1 MTAFDRIEPRLP
13 ELMTSLAAASVPDY
27 IDDMLQAAAQ
37 THQRPAW
44 RSLERWLPMG
54 VTALSVP
61 NRRMPWRYLV
71 IATALL
77 LIAVASLYYAGSRRT
92 PLPPPFGPARN
103 GVIVY
108 GTGDGEI
115 ASMDPV
121 TGATR
126 VLIGGASTEQYPTFS
141 NDGTRLVFARTSGT
155 TETDFAAGADGSNVR
170 DLLPSGPTIQWW
182 DESASGDRAIVA
194 RDVDGPRVISIV
206 EMATGRE
213 TPLATDPALG
223 IDLAMFRPGHDEII
237 YEHVPSDG
245 LSGTKVYI
253 GPGDGTGTLRE
264 VKVADAASEAW
275 PSPDGSR
282 LVYTTW
288 GATEP
293 EHGRVHVLD
302 LDTGIDTPLMFEGSE
317 GTNEL
322 SPKFSPDGKQLVL
335 RRFGAD
341 GDQVT
346 IVPVDGVGPAIG
358 VGPRYP
364 NGGAETLWSPD
375 GTQVLAAYGT
385 NGSVW
390 LLPTNGDPGRQLDG
404 LSWDRGI
411 TWQRLAP

>member
-1 MTAFDRIEPRLP
+1 
-13 ELMTSLAAASVPDY
+13 
-27 IDDMLQAAAQ
+27 
-37 THQRPAW
+37 
-44 RSLERWLPMG
+44 MG
-54 VTALSVP
+54 VTALTIP
-61 NRRMPWRYLV
+61 NRRVPWRYLV

-77 LIAVASLYYAGSRRT
+77 LIAVASLYYVGSRRT
-92 PLPPPFGPARN
+92 VLPPPFGPARN
-103 GVIVY
+103 GAIVY
-108 GTGDGEI
+108 GTADGEI
-115 ASMDPV
+115 ASLDPV
-121 TGATR
+121 TGATT
-126 VLIGGASTEQYPTFS
+126 VIVGGPAVEQYPVFS
-141 NDGTRLVFARTSGT
+141 NDGTRLVFARTAGN
-155 TETDFAAGADGSNVR
+155 TEVDYAARPDGSNVR
-170 DLLPSGPTIQWW
+170 DLLPSGSTINWW
-182 DESASGDRAIVA
+182 DESLAGDRAILTREVNGVGVA
-194 RDVDGPRVISIV
+194 SMVD
-206 EMATGRE
+206 MATGRE
-213 TPLATDPALG
+213 TPLHVDPVVG

-237 YEHVPSDG
+237 YEQVPSDG

-253 GPGDGTGTLRE
+253 GSGDGSGVLRP
-264 VKVADAASEAW
+264 VALASDAASEAW

-288 GATEP
+288 GAAEADR
-293 EHGRVHVLD
+293 GRVHVLD
-302 LDTGIDTPLMFEGSE
+302 LDTGIDTALMFEGSE

-385 NGSVW
+385 DGSVW